1 MSNTEGHFGPAPT
14 QDQPQPAQPE
24 EPVFGQHTQPQS
36 ATAATPA
43 DPYGGAQGQDY
54 VQQVDPMSPQAWK
67 RPAEEFDLTV
77 PSGNVCK
84 VRASGGMAMFMQ
96 KGMIP
101 NSLMPIIKEHM
112 NDSRD
117 LQATAGDVLDNPEL
131 LENMMELA
139 DNVVMHVVMLP
150 EIQPIPMVPDG
161 NGGETVVPQ
170 EQRNPAVLYV
180 DEVDMNDKMFIFQWA
195 MGGTKDVERFREEQA
210 ASLADLSAVQ
220 AVELP
225 S

>member
-1 MSNTEGHFGPAPT
+1 MSSTEGQFGPAPT

-24 EPVFGQHTQPQS
+24 APVFGQQVPPPS

-43 DPYGGAQGQDY
+43 DPYGGAPGQDY
-54 VQQVDPMSPQAWK
+54 VQQVDPMSAQAWK

-84 VRASGGMAMFMQ
+84 VRSSGGMAMFMQ

-112 NDSRD
+112 NDSRE
-117 LQATAGDVLDNPEL
+117 LQATAGDVLENPEL

-139 DNVVMHVVMLP
+139 DNVVMHVVVLP
-150 EIQPIPMVPDG
+150 EIQPIPMVPG
-161 NGGETVVPQ
+161 EGGEMVVVPQ
-170 EQRNPAVLYV
+170 EARNPAILYV

-195 MGGTKDVERFREEQA
+195 MGGTKDVERFREEQK
-210 ASLADLSAVQ
+210 ASLEDLSAVQ
-220 AVELP
+220 TVELP